1 MAALFASLPVPFFF
15 ILSVPLKK
23 KIIGYIYGYILSSKK
38 VCPGCLANEFFLPFF
53 FLSLHVH
60 GVMFCFFHSMVVR
73 ILTERKKT
81 SY

>member
-1 MAALFASLPVPFFF
+1 M
-15 ILSVPLKK
+15 PLKK

-53 FLSLHVH
+53 SLSLHVH

-73 ILTERKKT
+73 ILTERKKNKLLVRLPWLCWVVCVD
-81 SY
+81 